1 MNYENGKFYS
11 LQEIAEDL
19 RLPKSSLARWCREG
33 KLQGVLFGKKWMVDG
48 GEVERLRREGIPQ
61 DREPKKKD
69 LKIEQEQEQQEPEP
83 KPKEQGQEQEKESE
97 QESKDSTK
105 EPEPKEQEQGTEP
118 EQEPEKGQEQE
129 RGQEPKKEKTGSR
142 VLIKTCEFCGKEF
155 EGKRSNGRFCSATCR
170 QRSYSQKKRAGQ
182 DSGKE

>member
-61 DREPKKKD
+61 DREPKARMK
-69 LKIEQEQEQQEPEP
+69 EPEP
-83 KPKEQGQEQEKESE
+83 KDETKET
-97 QESKDSTK
+97 ESK
-105 EPEPKEQEQGTEP
+105 PKEQEQGTEP
-118 EQEPEKGQEQE
+118 KQDPKKEQESEQEPEKGQEQE
-129 RGQEPKKEKTGSR
+129 QGQEPKKEKTGSR

-155 EGKRSNGRFCSATCR
+155 EERSVLFPYLQTESA
-170 QRSYSQKKRAGQ
+170 
-182 DSGKE
+182 

>member
-61 DREPKKKD
+61 DREPKARMK
-69 LKIEQEQEQQEPEP
+69 EPEP
-83 KPKEQGQEQEKESE
+83 KDETKET
-97 QESKDSTK
+97 ESK
-105 EPEPKEQEQGTEP
+105 PKEQEQGTEP
-118 EQEPEKGQEQE
+118 KQDPKKEQESEQEPEKGQEQE
-129 RGQEPKKEKTGSR
+129 QGQEPKKEKTGSR

-155 EGKRSNGRFCSATCR
+155 EGKRSNGRFCSPTCR
-170 QRSYSQKKRAGQ
+170 QRAHSARKKKQAIE
-182 DSGKE
+182 KE